1 MTNAERFRRGIAIS
15 PSCPMCVRDNETP
28 LHVLR
33 DCSRAQEVW
42 RLILPINTQQVFFSL
57 DLQLWI
63 KSNLVFNT
71 VNPHWCVPRNLIF
84 VSVIWLLW
92 KCHNDFTF
100 NDNALSNAPIASS
113 PISQYPLKWIA
124 PNLVWFYINV
134 DGSVSSN
141 TGMASIRG
149 LSEITMVIG
158 FLAFI
163 A

>member
-113 PISQYPLKWIA
+113 PISQIYQSL
-124 PNLVWFYINV
+124 
-134 DGSVSSN
+134 
-141 TGMASIRG
+141 
-149 LSEITMVIG
+149 
-158 FLAFI
+158 LAFI
-163 A
+163 FDILETNLSGLDHMHQSRLWLTIARGRRGLILF